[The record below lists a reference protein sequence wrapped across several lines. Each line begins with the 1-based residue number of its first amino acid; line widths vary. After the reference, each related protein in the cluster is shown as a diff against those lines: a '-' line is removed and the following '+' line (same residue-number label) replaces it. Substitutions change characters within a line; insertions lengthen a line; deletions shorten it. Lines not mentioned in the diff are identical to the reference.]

1 MDKTKLKPLAWHHT
15 ATNHTPPLDYVPDV
29 ETPTRTSRTAY
40 IAGLFVALTFGLLLG
55 ALLVSA

>member
-1 MDKTKLKPLAWHHT
+1 MT
-15 ATNHTPPLDYVPDV
+15 ATPSPWHTDTPPLDYVPVDD
-29 ETPTRTSRTAY
+29 TPDRASRTAY